1 MEEEKGGID
10 TVEYEIKKGL
20 PPRFPRTKSDIYI
33 TRHTSIGAQ
42 KARIEKLLDNK
53 FNSVTLHGLGAAVNR
68 TVNVALQIQRKLVD
82 SVKLDVRTSTVRV
95 TDDLFPLYD
104 EVDFKTNVRNISAVH
119 IKITRLP

>member
-1 MEEEKGGID
+1 MC
-10 TVEYEIKKGL
+10 
-20 PPRFPRTKSDIYI
+20 
-33 TRHTSIGAQ
+33 RHTSIGAQ

-95 TDDLFPLYD
+95 SRLSFFSLFIFL
-104 EVDFKTNVRNISAVH
+104 FI
-119 IKITRLP
+119 